1 MKKLTGVKALAF
13 SSIMASITILLILV
27 SNVIIGLGIISML
40 ILPMCSTFISL
51 KVDWKYRLVYFCAC
65 LITFII
71 DPSLTLFIVIPS
83 LISGIVLGT
92 LVSKYLQGY
101 YVIFITTLCVSILQI
116 GTTYLIDLIYEVNMI
131 ELFSTVLKINLI
143 DFSNI
148 YYFFIYTLSLIQVS
162 LSYMVTSNE
171 LKKLNFEFNEKK
183 NQYIPIFIISTI
195 SIVLTFVSFFINL
208 TLYCLLLGFSI
219 YFSVI
224 LGYYIFSFYQR
235 KKIQLIQIPLY
246 FIALLGIAILYS
258 RVGNENAPIL
268 LLLPFIT
275 HLISGLYIIIFQK
288 IIKKGQINETLFDKL
303 D

>member
-13 SSIMASITILLILV
+13 SGIMASITILLILV

-131 ELFSTVLKINLI
+131 ELFSTVLKINLV

-162 LSYMVTSNE
+162 LSYMVISNE
-171 LKKLNFEFNEKK
+171 LKKLNYEFNEKK
-183 NQYIPIFIISTI
+183 NQYIPIFVITTI

>member
-13 SSIMASITILLILV
+13 SGIMASITILLILV
-27 SNVIIGLGIISML
+27 SNVIIGLGIISIL

-131 ELFSTVLKINLI
+131 EW
-143 DFSNI
+143 
-148 YYFFIYTLSLIQVS
+148 
-162 LSYMVTSNE
+162 
-171 LKKLNFEFNEKK
+171 
-183 NQYIPIFIISTI
+183 
-195 SIVLTFVSFFINL
+195 
-208 TLYCLLLGFSI
+208 
-219 YFSVI
+219 
-224 LGYYIFSFYQR
+224 
-235 KKIQLIQIPLY
+235 
-246 FIALLGIAILYS
+246 
-258 RVGNENAPIL
+258 
-268 LLLPFIT
+268 
-275 HLISGLYIIIFQK
+275 
-288 IIKKGQINETLFDKL
+288 
-303 D
+303 

>member
-131 ELFSTVLKINLI
+131 ELFSTVLKINLV

-148 YYFFIYTLSLIQVS
+148 YYFFIYTLSLIQIS
-162 LSYMVTSNE
+162 LSYMVISNE
-171 LKKLNFEFNEKK
+171 LKKLNYEFNEKK

>member
-71 DPSLTLFIVIPS
+71 DPSLTLYIVIPS

-101 YVIFITTLCVSILQI
+101 NVIFITTLCVSILQI

-162 LSYMVTSNE
+162 
-171 LKKLNFEFNEKK
+171 
-183 NQYIPIFIISTI
+183 
-195 SIVLTFVSFFINL
+195 
-208 TLYCLLLGFSI
+208 
-219 YFSVI
+219 
-224 LGYYIFSFYQR
+224 
-235 KKIQLIQIPLY
+235 
-246 FIALLGIAILYS
+246 
-258 RVGNENAPIL
+258 
-268 LLLPFIT
+268 
-275 HLISGLYIIIFQK
+275 
-288 IIKKGQINETLFDKL
+288 
-303 D
+303 

>member
-162 LSYMVTSNE
+162 LSYMVISNE
-171 LKKLNFEFNEKK
+171 LKKLNYEFNEKK

>member
-1 MKKLTGVKALAF
+1 MKRF
-13 SSIMASITILLILV
+13 
-27 SNVIIGLGIISML
+27 
-40 ILPMCSTFISL
+40 
-51 KVDWKYRLVYFCAC
+51 
-65 LITFII
+65 
-71 DPSLTLFIVIPS
+71 
-83 LISGIVLGT
+83 
-92 LVSKYLQGY
+92 
-101 YVIFITTLCVSILQI
+101 
-116 GTTYLIDLIYEVNMI
+116 
-131 ELFSTVLKINLI
+131 
-143 DFSNI
+143 
-148 YYFFIYTLSLIQVS
+148 
-162 LSYMVTSNE
+162 
-171 LKKLNFEFNEKK
+171 
-183 NQYIPIFIISTI
+183 I

>member
-101 YVIFITTLCVSILQI
+101 YIIFITTLCVSILQI

-131 ELFSTVLKINLI
+131 ELFSTVLKINLV

>member
-1 MKKLTGVKALAF
+1 
-13 SSIMASITILLILV
+13 
-27 SNVIIGLGIISML
+27 
-40 ILPMCSTFISL
+40 
-51 KVDWKYRLVYFCAC
+51 
-65 LITFII
+65 
-71 DPSLTLFIVIPS
+71 
-83 LISGIVLGT
+83 
-92 LVSKYLQGY
+92 
-101 YVIFITTLCVSILQI
+101 
-116 GTTYLIDLIYEVNMI
+116 MI

-303 D
+303 E

>member
-131 ELFSTVLKINLI
+131 ELFSTVLKINLV

-183 NQYIPIFIISTI
+183 NQYIPIFIITTI

>member
-13 SSIMASITILLILV
+13 SGIMASITILLILV

-131 ELFSTVLKINLI
+131 ELFSTVLKINLV

-162 LSYMVTSNE
+162 LSYMVISNE
-171 LKKLNFEFNEKK
+171 LKKLNYEFNEKK
-183 NQYIPIFIISTI
+183 NQFIPIFIISTI
-195 SIVLTFVSFFINL
+195 SITLTFVSFFINL

-235 KKIQLIQIPLY
+235 KKMQLIQIPLY

>member
-13 SSIMASITILLILV
+13 SGIMASITILLILV

>member
-13 SSIMASITILLILV
+13 SGIMASITILLILV

-101 YVIFITTLCVSILQI
+101 YIIFITTLCVSILQI

-131 ELFSTVLKINLI
+131 ELFSTVLKINLV

-162 LSYMVTSNE
+162 LSYMVISNE
-171 LKKLNFEFNEKK
+171 LKKLNYEFNEKK
-183 NQYIPIFIISTI
+183 NQYIPIFVITTI

>member
-13 SSIMASITILLILV
+13 SGIMASITILLILV
-27 SNVIIGLGIISML
+27 SNVIIGLGIISIL

-303 D
+303 E

>member
-13 SSIMASITILLILV
+13 SGIMASITILLILV

-131 ELFSTVLKINLI
+131 ELFSTVLKINLV

>member
-101 YVIFITTLCVSILQI
+101 YIIFITTLCVSILQI

-131 ELFSTVLKINLI
+131 ELFSTVLKINLV

-162 LSYMVTSNE
+162 LSYMVISNE
-171 LKKLNFEFNEKK
+171 LKKLNYEFNEKK
-183 NQYIPIFIISTI
+183 NQYIPIFVITTI

-258 RVGNENAPIL
+258 RVCNENAPIL